1 MAKQAKKYEGLL
13 ELEKRNKVLTESKKS
28 FPQLSCPL
36 CGWSR
41 VIETRSGRIRFDKLD
56 LQNGEVYQVR
66 YGGGRGS
73 GFYKDSTQSRSLP
86 QVMKDPSL
94 KDLIDQIRDQCT
106 AILETLK

>member
-13 ELEKRNKVLTESKKS
+13 ELEKRNKVLSESKSK

-41 VIETRSGRIRFDKLD
+41 VIETRSGRIRFDKVD
-56 LQNGEVYQVR
+56 LTNGEVYQVR

-73 GFYKDSTQSRSLP
+73 GFYKDSTQSRTLP
-86 QVMKDPSL
+86 QVKADPSL
-94 KDLIDQIRDQCT
+94 KDLVDQIRDQCK
-106 AILETLK
+106 AILQVLK